1 MEEQTARGVP
11 VFKSSRAA
19 NLHHVNF
26 VGRPDGVRES
36 AKHYLPRSVRLYR
49 AWPNL
54 EEGQSFLMGNRADVV
69 FEGKSVVE

>member
-36 AKHYLPRSVRLYR
+36 AKHYLPRSVRVYELGR
-49 AWPNL
+49 IWKKANPSSWETAPT
-54 EEGQSFLMGNRADVV
+54 
-69 FEGKSVVE
+69 